1 MIFRKFKFLFSLCA
15 FLSGCSFVLDE
26 PELST
31 QISKESQQR
40 VEVKIHPLTKD
51 AVRRL
56 NNQPFIKTLVIPK
69 GDRAKLFENGQDF
82 RIDLPSNSQPL
93 AYKIGIGDV
102 LQLNTISSVETSA
115 QLPDS
120 TSNLKPTLSG
130 ALGIMTAP
138 APIIGDKGPTTSISI
153 STSRVSA
160 DGSVLFIETGR
171 LNVLDKTT
179 SEVRDLVNDALIR
192 NGLDTRFQ
200 LEITKFESQFVS
212 LISYNSPVNNLNSD
226 SQIGAAL
233 YPISEKP
240 LSLRELLVGAG
251 LLLKKNVV
259 DLVSIQRNRQLYQAT
274 LSHIFHPESPDFFLI
289 GGDLVTVETFKYK
302 QDNAY
307 IMGGRSTP
315 STIKISEEEPV
326 SLANALFNS
335 GGVLAS
341 QASKKSEVYL
351 LRGSNPVVAYHLDAT
366 DAARLILSAELELRP
381 NDIVFASTV
390 RIVDFNTVLGLI
402 NPLRILTGQEQPLF
416 SPAF

>member
-1 MIFRKFKFLFSLCA
+1 MIFRKYKFLFSLCA

-56 NNQPFIKTLVIPK
+56 NNQPFIKTLIIPK
-69 GDRAKLFENGQDF
+69 NDKVKLFENGQGF

-102 LQLNTISSVETSA
+102 LQLSTIKTPAPPPNTSGNF
-115 QLPDS
+115 LPGA
-120 TSNLKPTLSG
+120 SG
-130 ALGIMTAP
+130 TLGIMTAP
-138 APIIGDKGPTTSISI
+138 AVIVGDKDPTSTISK
-153 STSRVSA
+153 STSRVSG

-200 LEITKFESQFVS
+200 LEITKFESQSVS

-259 DLVSIQRNRQLYQAT
+259 DLVSIQRNRQVYQAT
-274 LSHIFHPESPDFFLI
+274 LSHIFHHESPNFYLI
-289 GGDLVTVETFKYK
+289 GGDVITVETFKYK

-315 STIKISEEEPV
+315 FIIKVSEEEPV
-326 SLANALFNS
+326 SLANALFTS

-351 LRGSNPVVAYHLDAT
+351 LRGSDPVVAYHLDAT
-366 DAARLILSAELELRP
+366 DAARLVLSAELELRP

>member
-1 MIFRKFKFLFSLCA
+1 MIFRKSKFLFLLYA
-15 FLSGCSFVLDE
+15 FLSGCSFLLDE
-26 PELST
+26 PELSA
-31 QISKESQQR
+31 QKSKESQQNFE
-40 VEVKIHPLTKD
+40 VEIQSLTRD

-56 NNQPFIKTLVIPK
+56 NNQPFSKNLVIPK
-69 GDRAKLFENGQDF
+69 SDLSKLSEHHLAFKNN
-82 RIDLPSNSQPL
+82 LPSNSQPHT
-93 AYKIGIGDV
+93 YKIGIGDV
-102 LQLNTISSVETSA
+102 LQLSTIKTPAPPPNTSGNF
-115 QLPDS
+115 LPGA
-120 TSNLKPTLSG
+120 SG
-130 ALGIMTAP
+130 TLGIMTAP
-138 APIIGDKGPTTSISI
+138 AVIVGDKDPTSTISK
-153 STSRVSA
+153 STSRVSG

-200 LEITKFESQFVS
+200 IEITNFNSQFVS

-240 LSLRELLVGAG
+240 LALRELLVGAG
-251 LLLKKNVV
+251 LILKKNVI
-259 DLVSIQRNRQLYQAT
+259 DLISIQRNGQLYQAPLT
-274 LSHIFHPESPDFFLI
+274 HIFDPDTPHIYLI
-289 GGDLVTVETFKYK
+289 GGDLVTVEAFKYK
-302 QDNAY
+302 QSNAY

-315 STIKISEEEPV
+315 FLIELSEEEPV
-326 SLANALFNS
+326 PLANALFAS
-335 GGVLAS
+335 EGVLAS

-351 LRGSNPVVAYHLDAT
+351 LRGSDPVVAYHLDAT
-366 DAARLILSAELELRP
+366 DAARLTLAAQLELRP
-381 NDIVFASTV
+381 DDIVFASTV